1 MFYSLPQLRLLK
13 LLPVL
18 LLVVIFSS
26 IAQSKS
32 IEINKDQRKEV
43 VERISKIITENYVF
57 PEVAEQNSTYIQ
69 EQLKS
74 GEYSEI
80 IDADEFASKL
90 TADLQ
95 YINHDE
101 HMEVRVNKPKK
112 VQLEQE
118 KTNNPYLEY
127 LKQEQKEN
135 YGFKKIEILEGNI
148 GYVDFR
154 YFSGFDSAKETVDGV
169 LQFIK
174 NTDAIIFDLR
184 KNDGGS
190 PEMVQYIC
198 SYFFG
203 EKTHLNSIYWRKGNR
218 TQEFWTLDELPS
230 KRMPDVPLFVLTSKY
245 TFSGAEEFAYNFKTR
260 KRAIIV
266 GESTGGGANPGGPIE
281 INKYFSINVPTGRA
295 INPITQ
301 TNWEGTGV
309 LPNIETTSNN
319 AFNKAH
325 LLAKS
330 SAEKYRKEKKQW
342 HDEAEPSTITSR

>member
-1 MFYSLPQLRLLK
+1 MFYSIRNLRLVK
-13 LLPVL
+13 LISVFLSIL
-18 LLVVIFSS
+18 IFSS
-26 IAQSKS
+26 VTQSTT
-32 IEINKDQRKEV
+32 IEINTEQRKEI
-43 VERISKIITENYVF
+43 VESISNIIIENYVF
-57 PEVAEQNSTYIQ
+57 PEIAQKNATYIK
-69 EQLKS
+69 EQLQL
-74 GEYSEI
+74 GEYNEI
-80 IDADEFASKL
+80 IDADKFASKL

-95 YINHDE
+95 IINHDK
-101 HMEVRVNKPKK
+101 HMEVRVNKPQKL
-112 VQLEQE
+112 QPEQE
-118 KTNNPYLEY
+118 KSKNPYLEY

-169 LQFIK
+169 LQLIK

-198 SYFFG
+198 SYFFS
-203 EKTHLNSIYWRKGNR
+203 EKTHLNSLYWRKGNR

-266 GESTGGGANPGGPIE
+266 GESTGGGANPGRPIE

-309 LPNIETTSNN
+309 IPNIETTASN
-319 AFNKAH
+319 ALNKAH
-325 LLAKS
+325 LLAKI
-330 SAEKYRKEKKQW
+330 SAETYRKAKE
-342 HDEAEPSTITSR
+342 

>member
-1 MFYSLPQLRLLK
+1 MFYSIAHIRLRK
-13 LLPVL
+13 L
-18 LLVVIFSS
+18 LLVLLSTIIFSS

-32 IEINKDQRKEV
+32 LEINKEQRTEV
-43 VERISKIITENYVF
+43 VERISEIIVENYVF
-57 PEVAEQNSTYIQ
+57 PKVAEKNVAFLQK
-69 EQLKS
+69 QLTS
-74 GEYSEI
+74 GEYNKI
-80 IDADEFASKL
+80 NDADKFAVKL

-95 YINHDE
+95 KINHDK

-112 VQLEQE
+112 PQSEQKQLS
-118 KTNNPYLEY
+118 NPYLEY

-135 YGFKKIEILEGNI
+135 YGFKKIEILDGNV

-154 YFSGFDSAKETVDGV
+154 YFSGFDSAKETVDAV
-169 LQFIK
+169 LQVIK

-190 PEMVQYIC
+190 PDMVQYIC

-203 EKTHLNSIYWRKGNR
+203 EKIHLNSLYWRKGDR
-218 TQEFWTLDELPS
+218 TQEFWTLDELPEE
-230 KRMPDVPLFVLTSKY
+230 RMPDVPLFVLTSKY
-245 TFSGAEEFAYNFKTR
+245 TFSGAEEFAYNLQTR
-260 KRAIIV
+260 KRAIII
-266 GESTGGGANPGGPIE
+266 GENTGGGANPGGTIE

-309 LPNIETTSNN
+309 IPEVKTVAHN
-319 AFNKAH
+319 ALSKAL

-330 SAEKYRKEKKQW
+330 SAEKYRKQK
-342 HDEAEPSTITSR
+342 

>member
-1 MFYSLPQLRLLK
+1 MS
-13 LLPVL
+13 
-18 LLVVIFSS
+18 SS
-26 IAQSKS
+26 ITHAKS
-32 IEINKDQRKEV
+32 LKINTEQHKEV
-43 VERISKIITENYVF
+43 VEGIAKIIIENYVF
-57 PEVAEQNSTYIQ
+57 PKVAEQNATHIK
-69 EQLKS
+69 EKLRS
-74 GEYSEI
+74 GAYDEI
-80 IDADEFASKL
+80 VDANVFASKL

-95 YINHDE
+95 SINHDKHMVIRVRNPEQVKVE
-101 HMEVRVNKPKK
+101 HEAPDTSYVHF
-112 VQLEQE
+112 
-118 KTNNPYLEY
+118 
-127 LKQEQKEN
+127 LKQEQQEN
-135 YGFKKIEILEGNI
+135 YGFKKVEILEGNV

-154 YFSGFDSAKETVDGV
+154 YFSGFDSAKKTVDGV
-169 LQFIK
+169 LQLIG
-174 NTDAIIFDLR
+174 NSDAVIFDLR
-184 KNDGGS
+184 ENGGGS

-203 EKTHLNSIYWRKGNR
+203 KKTHLNSLYWRKGNR

-230 KRMPDVPLFVLTSKY
+230 NRMPDVPLFVLTSNH

-266 GESTGGGANPGGPIE
+266 GEITGGGANPGGPID

-309 LPNIETTSNN
+309 TPDIETTASN

-330 SAEKYRKEKKQW
+330 SAEKYRQTKER
-342 HDEAEPSTITSR
+342 TTSR

>member
-1 MFYSLPQLRLLK
+1 MFYSIPIFK
-13 LLPVL
+13 LFSVL
-18 LLVVIFSS
+18 LTTVLFSS
-26 IAQSKS
+26 VAQSKS
-32 IEINKDQRKEV
+32 IELNEGQRKEV
-43 VERISKIITENYVF
+43 VEGISKIIIENYVF
-57 PEVAEQNSTYIQ
+57 PKVAQKNANFIQ
-69 EQLKS
+69 EQFKS
-74 GEYSEI
+74 GKYNEI
-80 IDADEFASKL
+80 IDAVKFAKQL
-90 TADLQ
+90 TIDLQ
-95 YINHDE
+95 KINHDK
-101 HMEVRVNKPKK
+101 HMVVRVKKPQKS
-112 VQLEQE
+112 QPEQ
-118 KTNNPYLEY
+118 KQSSNPYLEY

-148 GYVDFR
+148 GYIDFR

-169 LQFIK
+169 LKVIN
-174 NTDAIIFDLR
+174 NTDAVIFDLR

-203 EKTHLNSIYWRKGNR
+203 EKTHLNSLYWRKGNR

-230 KRMPDVPLFVLTSKY
+230 ERMPDVPLFVLTSKY

-260 KRAIIV
+260 KRATIV

-281 INKYFSINVPTGRA
+281 INKLFSINVPTGRA

-309 LPNIETTSNN
+309 LPNIETSSRN
-319 AFNKAH
+319 AFDKAY

-330 SAEKYRKEKKQW
+330 SAEKYRKQK
-342 HDEAEPSTITSR
+342 

>member
-1 MFYSLPQLRLLK
+1 MFYSIPHFRLFK
-13 LLPVL
+13 LISVL
-18 LLVVIFSS
+18 LSTVMFSS
-26 IAQSKS
+26 IAQSKNL
-32 IEINKDQRKEV
+32 EINAEQRKEV
-43 VERISKIITENYVF
+43 VESISQIIIENYVF
-57 PEVAEQNSTYIQ
+57 PEVAAQNATYIQ
-69 EQLKS
+69 KQLNT
-74 GEYSEI
+74 GEYSKI
-80 IDADEFASKL
+80 IDADKFATKL
-90 TADLQ
+90 TLDLQ
-95 YINHDE
+95 HINHDK

-112 VQLEQE
+112 AQLEQV
-118 KTNNPYLEY
+118 KTNNPHLEY
-127 LKQEQKEN
+127 LKQEQTEN
-135 YGFKKIEILEGNI
+135 YGFKKIEILDGNV

-169 LQFIK
+169 LKIIK

-203 EKTHLNSIYWRKGNR
+203 EKTHLNSLYWRKGNR
-218 TQEFWTLDELPS
+218 TQEFWTLDELPG

-245 TFSGAEEFAYNFKTR
+245 TFSGAEEFAYNLKTR
-260 KRAIIV
+260 KRAVIV

-309 LPNIETTSNN
+309 IPNIETTAIN

-325 LLAKS
+325 ALAMS
-330 SAEKYRKEKKQW
+330 SAETYRKAKEQK
-342 HDEAEPSTITSR
+342 AR

>member
-1 MFYSLPQLRLLK
+1 MIYSTSNLRSYK
-13 LLPVL
+13 LISVFLFT
-18 LLVVIFSS
+18 VIFSS
-26 IAQSKS
+26 IAQSKNIEMNSEKRNEIVES
-32 IEINKDQRKEV
+32 ISN
-43 VERISKIITENYVF
+43 IIIENYVF
-57 PEVAEQNSTYIQ
+57 PKIAQKNSAYIQ
-69 EQLKS
+69 AQLKL
-74 GEYSEI
+74 GKYNKI
-80 IDADEFASKL
+80 IDADKFATKL

-95 YINHDE
+95 FINNDK
-101 HMEVRVNKPKK
+101 HMEVRVNKAQKAQPN
-112 VQLEQE
+112 QE
-118 KTNNPYLEY
+118 KANNPYLEY
-127 LKQEQKEN
+127 LKQEQKDN

-203 EKTHLNSIYWRKGNR
+203 EKTHLNSLYWREGDR

-230 KRMPDVPLFVLTSKY
+230 SRMPDVPLFVLTSKY

-260 KRAIIV
+260 KRATIV

-295 INPITQ
+295 INPVTQ

-309 LPNIETTSNN
+309 IPNIETTSSD
-319 AFNKAH
+319 ALKKAH
-325 LLAKS
+325 FLARS
-330 SAEKYRKEKKQW
+330 SAKKYRKIKKQ
-342 HDEAEPSTITSR
+342 AKAR

>member
-1 MFYSLPQLRLLK
+1 MFYSIPHIRLLK

-18 LLVVIFSS
+18 LSTIIFSS

-32 IEINKDQRKEV
+32 IEINKEQRTEV
-43 VERISKIITENYVF
+43 VERISKIIIENYVF
-57 PEVAEQNSTYIQ
+57 PKVAELNSTFIQ

-74 GEYSEI
+74 GKYNEI
-80 IDADEFASKL
+80 IDADKFAKKL
-90 TADLQ
+90 TTDLQ
-95 YINHDE
+95 HINHDK
-101 HMEVRVNKPKK
+101 HMVVRVNKPIK

-118 KTNNPYLEY
+118 QTNNPYLEY
-127 LKQEQKEN
+127 LKQEQEEN
-135 YGFKKIEILEGNI
+135 FGFKKVEILEGNV

-154 YFSGFDSAKETVDGV
+154 YFSGFDLAKETVDGV
-169 LQFIK
+169 LQIIK

-184 KNDGGS
+184 NNDGGS

-203 EKTHLNSIYWRKGNR
+203 EKTHLNSLYWRKGNR
-218 TQEFWTLDELPS
+218 TQEFWTLDELPG

-281 INKYFSINVPTGRA
+281 INKYFNINVPTGRA

-309 LPNIETTSNN
+309 LPNIKTTSTN
-319 AFNKAH
+319 AFNKAY

-330 SAEKYRKEKKQW
+330 SAEKYRNEK
-342 HDEAEPSTITSR
+342 

>member
-1 MFYSLPQLRLLK
+1 MLYSISHSRLPK
-13 LLPVL
+13 LLPL
-18 LLVVIFSS
+18 LLSTVIFSS

-32 IEINKDQRKEV
+32 IEINKEQRKEV
-43 VERISKIITENYVF
+43 VERISNIIIENYVF
-57 PEVAEQNSTYIQ
+57 PKVALQNANFIQ

-74 GEYSEI
+74 GEYNEI
-80 IDADEFASKL
+80 IDAGKFAEKL
-90 TADLQ
+90 TVDLQ
-95 YINHDE
+95 KINHDK
-101 HMEVRVNKPKK
+101 HMEVRVNKPQKY
-112 VQLEQE
+112 QPEQ
-118 KTNNPYLEY
+118 KQSSNPYLEY

-135 YGFKKIEILEGNI
+135 YGFKKIEILEGNV
-148 GYVDFR
+148 GYIDFR

-169 LQFIK
+169 LKVIK
-174 NTDAIIFDLR
+174 NTDAVIFDLR

-203 EKTHLNSIYWRKGNR
+203 EKTHLNSLYWRKGNR
-218 TQEFWTLDELPS
+218 TQEFWTLDELPAE
-230 KRMPDVPLFVLTSKY
+230 RMPDVPLFLLTSKY

-266 GESTGGGANPGGPIE
+266 GESTGGGANPGGQIE
-281 INKYFSINVPTGRA
+281 INKLFSINVPTGRA

-309 LPNIETTSNN
+309 VPDVKTVANN
-319 AFNKAH
+319 ALSKAL

-330 SAEKYRKEKKQW
+330 SAEKYRKQK
-342 HDEAEPSTITSR
+342 